1 MVSSR
6 LSFRGFKPAL
16 PPAIRQD
23 RETAA
28 LAKGAGASAAER
40 AGRRR
45 ADVPLR
51 CGVAWGRLVLAR
63 RDADEMEKPHSST
76 SWSLALIALGVVFGD
91 IGTSPLYALRECLA
105 HSGYVAGRDG
115 VERVYGPISLMFWS
129 LTIMVAFK
137 YLTVL
142 SRATAQGEGG
152 MFALLSL
159 LRDPAKAGRRGT
171 GPLVLVVLFGA
182 ALLYG
187 DGMITPAISVLSAVE
202 GLKQIR
208 EGLPQSVVVAI
219 SVGILVSLFLV
230 QRHGTARIG
239 VAFGPIMVAWFAA
252 LAALGLYRF
261 FEHPEVAVSL
271 SPHWGIAY
279 LAHHGSH
286 GIVIMGMVLLAVTGC
301 EALYA
306 DIGHFGPKALQ
317 RAWFSLVYPA
327 LVLNYL
333 GQGALVIHDPAA
345 LEHPFFHLAPESLLI
360 PLVVLAT
367 AATIIASQAMITGV
381 FSLTQQAVQLGYLPR
396 LKIVHTNPDIR
407 GQIYMPQVNFLLL
420 VACVALVAGFGSSSA
435 LASAY
440 GLSVSMEMLLTSVL
454 FFFVARRV
462 WSWPLW
468 KALLPALVF
477 LAIESG
483 YVAGSLAKFLQGA
496 WFPVVV
502 AIGIWIVMKT
512 WTDGRGILFQAMQK
526 GRLPVKHL
534 VDDIRAER
542 VVRVPGTAVFMSA
555 TAEGLPLAL
564 LHHLK
569 HNKALHRQVVL
580 LTVVFESVPRVA
592 KERRDEVSEYHEEF
606 YRVLLRYGFAEAPDV
621 FKDLCAALA
630 RRTKVK
636 PAGITFYQSREVLL
650 TTGPGRMAGW
660 RKKLFVILSRLSRPA
675 TGYFD
680 LPPRQVIELGFQL
693 EL

>member
-1 MVSSR
+1 MQKSDSNSLWP
-6 LSFRGFKPAL
+6 LSL
-16 PPAIRQD
+16 
-23 RETAA
+23 
-28 LAKGAGASAAER
+28 
-40 AGRRR
+40 
-45 ADVPLR
+45 
-51 CGVAWGRLVLAR
+51 
-63 RDADEMEKPHSST
+63 M
-76 SWSLALIALGVVFGD
+76 ALGVVFGD

-105 HSGYVAGRDG
+105 HSGYKAGVDP
-115 VERVYGPISLMFWS
+115 VEMVYGPISLMFWS

-137 YLTVL
+137 YLSVL
-142 SRATAQGEGG
+142 SHATAQGEGG

-159 LRDPAKAGRRGT
+159 LRNPAPQGKRNT
-171 GPLVLVVLFGA
+171 GLLVMVVLFGA

-208 EGLPQSVVVAI
+208 EGLPQSVVVAV
-219 SVGILVSLFLV
+219 SVGILLSLFLV

-239 VAFGPIMVAWFAA
+239 VAFGPIMVVWFAV

-261 FEHPEVAVSL
+261 FEHPGVIVSL
-271 SPHWGIAY
+271 SPHWGISY
-279 LAHHGSH
+279 LIHHGSH

-306 DIGHFGPKALQ
+306 DIGHFGPKPLQ

-333 GQGALVIHDPAA
+333 GQGALVIHDPSA
-345 LEHPFFHLAPESLLI
+345 LEHPFFHLVPQSLLI
-360 PLVVLAT
+360 PTVILAT

-396 LKIVHTNPDIR
+396 LKIIHTNPDIR
-407 GQIYMPQVNFLLL
+407 GQIYMPQINFLLL
-420 VACVALVAGFGSSSA
+420 VACVALVIGFGSSSA

-440 GLSVSMEMLLTSVL
+440 GLSVSLEMFLTSIL

-468 KALLPALVF
+468 KALVPVLLF
-477 LAIESG
+477 LTIEFG
-483 YVAGSLAKFLQGA
+483 YVAGSLVKFLQGA

-512 WTDGRGILFQAMQK
+512 WTDGRAILFQAMQK

-534 VDDIRAER
+534 VDDIKAGQ
-542 VVRVPGTAVFMSA
+542 VIRVPGMAVFMSA
-555 TAEGLPLAL
+555 TADGLPLAL

-569 HNKALHRQVVL
+569 HNKALHKQVVL
-580 LTVVFESVPRVA
+580 LTVTFESVPRVP
-592 KERRDEVSEYHEEF
+592 RDERSEVSQYHDDF
-606 YRVLLRYGFAEAPDV
+606 YRVLLRYGFAESPDV
-621 FKDLCAALA
+621 FKDLCAALRDRA
-630 RRTKVK
+630 KIK

-650 TTGPGRMAGW
+650 TTGPGRMAAW
-660 RKKLFVILSRLSRPA
+660 RKKLFVTLSRLSRPA

-680 LPPRQVIELGFQL
+680 LPPRQVIELGIQL